1 MVAEGG
7 ISLAGANNPAIVS
20 YDDILLALKQ
30 EAEKRPDLADAIRL
44 YCALLEAEARA
55 EGTPPAAALSAR
67 EAGDRLGEGRS
78 LLSPEALQ
86 VDAARL
92 AELCAEIGFTIAQH
106 RRELVRPLAKIH
118 AWLYERRQRIGA
130 LAVEYL
136 REGRI
141 REGEEAGLHAG
152 LLSLIFREALRPFLR
167 AQAQAL
173 GPQVE
178 DSHWYRGFCPI
189 CGGEP
194 DFAALQA
201 GNGQRRLLCSRCDS
215 EWTFRRAACAFC
227 ENEDPRQLAYYP
239 SEDQVYR
246 LSVCERC
253 RRYLKTI
260 DLREVAG
267 ERVLPA
273 ERILTLAMD
282 LAAQNAGYRGG

>member
-1 MVAEGG
+1 VAGPS
-7 ISLAGANNPAIVS
+7 IPAIAS
-20 YDDILLALKQ
+20 YDDILLALRG
-30 EAEKRPDLADAIRL
+30 EAEKRPDL
-44 YCALLEAEARA
+44 
-55 EGTPPAAALSAR
+55 PAPALSDR

-78 LLSPEALQ
+78 LLSPGEVQ
-86 VDAARL
+86 IDAARL
-92 AELCAEIGFTIAQH
+92 AELCAEIGLTIAKH
-106 RRELVRPLAKIH
+106 RREFVKPLAKIH
-118 AWLYERRQRIGA
+118 AWLYERRQRIGM
-130 LAVEYL
+130 LAAEYL

-141 REGEEAGLHAG
+141 REGEEAGLHAD
-152 LLSLIFREALRPFLR
+152 LLDLVFREGLRPFLR
-167 AQAQAL
+167 THARAL
-173 GPQVE
+173 ASQVD
-178 DSHWYRGFCPI
+178 DSRWYRGFCPI

-194 DFAALQA
+194 DFAALQP

-227 ENEDPRQLAYYP
+227 GSEDPRQLAYYL

-273 ERILTLAMD
+273 ERLLTVAMD
-282 LAAQNAGYRGG
+282 VAARKAGYRGMN